1 VVPSSQAG
9 LTATDAGVGRT
20 TLQAFA
26 TGPVAVVVAVLAAV
40 QTALAGR
47 YGYHRDELYF
57 LVAGDHP
64 AAGYVD
70 QPPLTPL
77 LARAGTELFGDTLI
91 GLRIV
96 AILAYMAIVIV
107 VALIARELG
116 ADRQAQTLAAVCGAV
131 SGIVLVIGHMVST
144 ATFDMLIWLL
154 VSWFVLRLL
163 RTGDGRWYL
172 AIGAAVG
179 VGMQN
184 KYLILLLVFGLP
196 ASVLAVG
203 PRRVLVT
210 PWLAAGALIALAIA
224 LPNLWWQAAHG
235 WPQLTVAGGISSK
248 DGLENRLMFVPLQLV
263 YVSPPFVPILVAG
276 LLRLWRAPEIRWA
289 RAIAVAYP
297 LLAVVVLAIGGKPY
311 YVLPLLIVVLAAGAE
326 PTVRWAHSVR
336 RRTILAAVIA
346 VSALVNAVATL
357 PLLPPSVVGVVNA
370 MNKEQGEQVGWPSL
384 VQTVATVWE
393 RIPADQRERA
403 VIFTQNYGEAGA
415 IDKYRSA
422 YGLPSAYSGH
432 MSYADWGPPAD
443 SSDGP
448 VILVHYPSN
457 RAMARYFRDCS
468 PVARVD
474 NGYGLANDEQGTV
487 IQLCAGTAG
496 PWSSVWASLRHYY

>member
-1 VVPSSQAG
+1 MVPSSQAG

-26 TGPVAVVVAVLAAV
+26 AGPVAVVVVLLAAV
-40 QTALAGR
+40 QTALSGR

-77 LARAGTELFGDTLI
+77 LARASTELFGDTLF
-91 GLRIV
+91 GLRAV
-96 AILAYMAIVIV
+96 AILAYMAIVVV

-131 SGIVLVIGHMVST
+131 SSIVLVIGHMVST

-163 RTGDGRWYL
+163 RTGDGRWHL

-184 KYLILLLVFGLP
+184 KYLILLLVFGVL
-196 ASVLAVG
+196 ASVLIVG

-210 PWLAAGALIALAIA
+210 PWLAAGVLIALVIA
-224 LPNLWWQAAHG
+224 LPNLWWQVVHG
-235 WPQLTVAGGISSK
+235 WPQLTVAGGISEK

-263 YVSPPFVPILVAG
+263 YVSPPFVPILIAG
-276 LLRLWRAPEIRWA
+276 LLRLWREIRWA
-289 RAIAVAYP
+289 RAFAVAYP

-311 YVLPLLIVVLAAGAE
+311 YVLPLLIVVLAAGVE
-326 PTVRWAHSVR
+326 PAVRWAHSAR
-336 RRTILAAVIA
+336 RRTILVAVVA
-346 VSALVNAVATL
+346 VSAVVNAVATL
-357 PLLPPSVVGVVNA
+357 PLLPPSAVGVVNA

-384 VQTVATVWE
+384 VATVASVWE
-393 RIPADQRERA
+393 RIPVEQRDRA

-415 IDKYRSA
+415 IDQFGPSH
-422 YGLPSAYSGH
+422 GLPSAYSGH

-448 VILVHYPSN
+448 VVLVHYPSN
-457 RAMARYFRDCS
+457 RSLVRYFRDCA

-474 NGYGLANDEQGTV
+474 NGYGLENDEQGSV
-487 IQLCAGTAG
+487 VQLCAGAAG
-496 PWSSVWASLRHYY
+496 SWSSVWASLRHYY

>member
-1 VVPSSQAG
+1 MVPSSQA
-9 LTATDAGVGRT
+9 TDTGVVRT
-20 TLQAFA
+20 STLEAFA
-26 TGPVAVVVAVLAAV
+26 AGPVAVVVSVLAAI
-40 QTALAGR
+40 QTALSGR
-47 YGYHRDELYF
+47 YGFHRDELYF

-77 LARAGTELFGDTLI
+77 LARASTELFGDTLV
-91 GLRIV
+91 GLRAV
-96 AILAYMAIVIV
+96 AILAYAAIVIV

-116 ADRQAQTLAAVCGAV
+116 GDRRAQTVAAVCAAV

-163 RTGDGRWYL
+163 RTGDGRLHL

-184 KYLILLLVFGLP
+184 KYLIVLLVFGLL

-203 PRRVLVT
+203 PRRVLIT
-210 PWLAAGALIALAIA
+210 PWLAAGVVVALAIA
-224 LPNLWWQAAHG
+224 LPNLWWQAANG

-276 LLRLWRAPEIRWA
+276 LLRLWRDPEIRWA
-289 RAIAVAYP
+289 RAFAVAYP
-297 LLAVVVLAIGGKPY
+297 LLAVAVLAIGGKPY
-311 YVLPLLIVVLAAGAE
+311 YVLPLLIVILAAGAE
-326 PTVRWAHSVR
+326 PAVRWAHTVR
-336 RRTILAAVIA
+336 RRTILVAVIA
-346 VSALVNAVATL
+346 VSAVVNAVATL

-384 VQTVATVWE
+384 VSTVASVWD
-393 RIPADQRERA
+393 RIPADQRDRA

-415 IDKYRSA
+415 IDQYGPSH
-422 YGLPSAYSGH
+422 GLPPAYSGH

-457 RAMARYFRDCS
+457 RSIARNFRDCS
-468 PVARVD
+468 PVAHVD
-474 NGYGLANDEQGTV
+474 NGYGLDNDEQGTV
-487 IQLCAGTAG
+487 IQLCAGADG
-496 PWSSVWASLRHYY
+496 PWSALWPSLRHYY